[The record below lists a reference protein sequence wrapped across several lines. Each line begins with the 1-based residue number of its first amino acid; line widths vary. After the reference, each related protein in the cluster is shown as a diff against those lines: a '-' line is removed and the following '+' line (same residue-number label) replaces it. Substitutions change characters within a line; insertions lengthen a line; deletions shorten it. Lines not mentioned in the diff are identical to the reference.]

1 MICSRRETILG
12 GKLTVCHR
20 PETLWSEQ
28 LGKNFVQQM
37 RDALQK
43 QLAEFETAK
52 KKEEHDARIVAN
64 DGARRWRELK
74 DSLKRL
80 VEKIDEELPEEM
92 LSHSEN
98 ENGNEFT
105 LRHELSDRTMRVTFH
120 SPVVI

>member
-1 MICSRRETILG
+1 VLQLGTFERDPSCATSIYSGNKHEKRFSSRQSLVSQYSSMICSRRETILG

-43 QLAEFETAK
+43 QLSEFETAK

-80 VEKIDEELPEEM
+80 VEQRK
-92 LSHSEN
+92 
-98 ENGNEFT
+98 
-105 LRHELSDRTMRVTFH
+105 
-120 SPVVI
+120 